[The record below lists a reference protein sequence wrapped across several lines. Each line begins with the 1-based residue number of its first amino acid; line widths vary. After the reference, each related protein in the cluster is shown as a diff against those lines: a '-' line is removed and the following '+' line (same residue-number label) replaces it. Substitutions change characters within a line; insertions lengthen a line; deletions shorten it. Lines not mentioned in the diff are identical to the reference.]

1 MLTHPWLIGSI
12 NIKRKKKKNAH
23 RGPSIIWLTGE
34 RRLDKVLR
42 SFPWGH
48 LGNGGG
54 GAVCARVSERARERE
69 RKERP
74 KGGRVYRQCPHLI

>member
-12 NIKRKKKKNAH
+12 NIKRKKKKEKKTAH
-23 RGPSIIWLTGE
+23 HGPSIIWLTGE

-42 SFPWGH
+42 PFPWGH

-54 GAVCARVSERARERE
+54 GGVVCARVSERARE
-69 RKERP
+69 
-74 KGGRVYRQCPHLI
+74 